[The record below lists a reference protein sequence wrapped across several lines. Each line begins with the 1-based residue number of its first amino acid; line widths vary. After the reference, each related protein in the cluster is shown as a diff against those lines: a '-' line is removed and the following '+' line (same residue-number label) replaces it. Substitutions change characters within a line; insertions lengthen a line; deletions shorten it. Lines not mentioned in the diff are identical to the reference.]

1 MIDLF
6 LEGRDIHTE
15 TASQIFGV
23 PVDEV
28 TSWQRYP
35 TKTMGFGVIYG
46 LTPHGLFN
54 QMSQEGLEDWDERA
68 CEKFIK
74 EYYALRPELG
84 AWQDQTRAFAGKHG
98 YVTDMFGRL
107 RYIPE
112 MLCPVKRYRGAG
124 ERQAINMPIQST
136 AQGILKA
143 AMIRMSQ
150 EETSFPWFW
159 LLQIHDELMFEV
171 ESPHAPQFVQWAT
184 DIMESAVK
192 LSVPIKVE
200 AKMGTNWGEM
210 A

>member
-1 MIDLF
+1 M
-6 LEGRDIHTE
+6 
-15 TASQIFGV
+15 
-23 PVDEV
+23 
-28 TSWQRYP
+28 
-35 TKTMGFGVIYG
+35 
-46 LTPHGLFN
+46 
-54 QMSQEGLEDWDERA
+54 
-68 CEKFIK
+68 
-74 EYYALRPELG
+74 
-84 AWQDQTRAFAGKHG
+84 
-98 YVTDMFGRL
+98 
-107 RYIPE
+107 
-112 MLCPVKRYRGAG
+112 KRYRGAG